1 MGTVH
6 FLRERGGWWDFGRG
20 GGHAKKTAFEGG
32 ASPKISERGG
42 GGHVKHF
49 SNTLK
54 WHNVL
59 ILKKLLL
66 NKRGRKDTNLLQTSI
81 CRY

>member
-1 MGTVH
+1 MGI
-6 FLRERGGWWDFGRG
+6 G
-20 GGHAKKTAFEGG
+20 GGHAKNTAFEGG
-32 ASPKISERGG
+32 HPKKIREKGG
-42 GGHVKHF
+42 GGGAVKYF

-66 NKRGRKDTNLLQTSI
+66 NKRSGEATNLLQTSI
-81 CRY
+81 PL

>member
-1 MGTVH
+1 MRKKI
-6 FLRERGGWWDFGRG
+6 REKR
-20 GGHAKKTAFEGG
+20 
-32 ASPKISERGG
+32 
-42 GGHVKHF
+42 GGHVKYF

-66 NKRGRKDTNLLQTSI
+66 NKRSRKDTNLLQTSI
-81 CRY
+81 PL

>member
-1 MGTVH
+1 MGWLVG
-6 FLRERGGWWDFGRG
+6 FG
-20 GGHAKKTAFEGG
+20 GGGMRKKRL
-32 ASPKISERGG
+32 SRGG
-42 GGHVKHF
+42 GGNPKKIREKRGGHVKYF

-66 NKRGRKDTNLLQTSI
+66 NKRSRKDTNLLQTSI
-81 CRY
+81 RL